1 MDASMVT
8 MKGQVVIPAKMRRRL
23 NIRKGTR
30 VCFLEQGNDII
41 IRPVTDAYVDSL
53 RGSLRTAGKA
63 LAALLEEKKK
73 ERDL

>member
-8 MKGQVVIPAKMRRRL
+8 MKGQVVIPAKMRRRM

-53 RGSLRTAGKA
+53 KGSLKTEGKA

-73 ERDL
+73 EREL